1 MDDEFTVPI
10 VFFVSAYLGID
21 KQNNQIN
28 MKTLVNFISIIVAI
42 LSGVLVL
49 KTCSWIEKSGSPSS
63 HIESKTISST
73 EDATNYL
80 NGKTFI
86 ATPSGW
92 VWYKLTFSGNTYT
105 LWHGVP
111 QHKGWNIEG
120 SGSYTIKQGRYTDS
134 GQSYFYAK
142 FETSSGSLDC
152 RMFDIQRTAL
162 YSCMNGNDP
171 LAIMQQGDR
180 DPWN

>member
-1 MDDEFTVPI
+1 MNSDLKKLFEFI
-10 VFFVSAYLGID
+10 GGIGG
-21 KQNNQIN
+21 
-28 MKTLVNFISIIVAI
+28 IIV
-42 LSGVLVL
+42 VLL
-49 KTCSWIEKSGSPSS
+49 LFKTCNWIEKSVSPSS

-162 YSCMNGNDP
+162 YSCMNGNNP